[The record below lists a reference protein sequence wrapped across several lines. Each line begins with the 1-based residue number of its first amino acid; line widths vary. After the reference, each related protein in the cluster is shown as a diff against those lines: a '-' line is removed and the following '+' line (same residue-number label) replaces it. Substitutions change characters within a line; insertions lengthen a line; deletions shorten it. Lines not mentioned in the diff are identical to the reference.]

1 MTPQPAAREIVYLGW
16 TGHGNYGDELLLE
29 TWRLG
34 LGVDAVSPIT
44 RRARLADARSTFRA
58 YRTGRRTER
67 MLLIGGGT
75 VLGFRNW
82 ARHVADA
89 ARAYQADVVV
99 ALGAGAAE
107 STDAF
112 ALGLQAQDWRRW
124 ERLQSVL
131 LGVRGPLSA
140 VACEQT
146 WKDPAVVGDPA
157 LSYPIVA
164 GIDRGHVA
172 RGPIG
177 VSLGADPGSRFDPAE
192 VAAAV
197 QHSSGA
203 DTEIVLFALSPNDI
217 VACRALQ
224 AELRRPSRIHRFEG
238 DVRTTTAEISRCG
251 LMLSERLHGAVAA
264 VSLGVPT
271 VPLAYASKCDDF
283 WLSIFG
289 ERPPVV
295 PGATAEQILDAAT
308 RVLDPVERSAAEAQ
322 VGVLR
327 RRLTVGIRRIA
338 DWREGAIT
346 THQLREPL
354 AVATAEPSWA
364 RGGAA

>member
-1 MTPQPAAREIVYLGW
+1 MTSQPAAREIVYLGW

-44 RRARLADARSTFRA
+44 RRARLADVRSTFRA

-67 MLLIGGGT
+67 MLLVGGGT

-89 ARAYQADVVV
+89 ARVYQADVVV

-124 ERLQSVL
+124 ERLRSVL

-140 VACEQT
+140 VACEHA
-146 WKDPAVVGDPA
+146 WRHPPVVGDPA
-157 LSYPIVA
+157 LSYPVVA
-164 GIDRGHVA
+164 GIDRRHGA
-172 RGPIG
+172 PGSIG
-177 VSLGADPGSRFDPAE
+177 VSLGADPASRFDPAQ

-197 QHSSGA
+197 QSASGA
-203 DTEIVLFALSPNDI
+203 DAEIVLFALSPND
-217 VACRALQ
+217 VAACRALQ
-224 AELRRPSRIHRFEG
+224 AELRRPSRIHRFDG
-238 DVRTTTAEISRCG
+238 DVRTTTSEIARCG
-251 LMLSERLHGAVAA
+251 LMLSERLHGAVTA
-264 VSLGVPT
+264 VALGVPT

-283 WLSIFG
+283 WLSITG
-289 ERPPVV
+289 DRPSVA
-295 PGATAEQILDAAT
+295 PGATAEQILGAVSRA
-308 RVLDPVERSAAEAQ
+308 LDPVERSAAEAQ

-327 RRLTVGIRRIA
+327 QRLTLGIRRIG
-338 DWREGAIT
+338 DWREGTIT
-346 THQLREPL
+346 TDQLREPL
-354 AVATAEPSWA
+354 AVGTAEPSGA